1 MRDWKTVVK
10 ANLGTL
16 RMDVDQREEIIS
28 ELAAHLEDLYQ
39 EHRTHGMSESMAFQL
54 CLRQVAGGQRIA
66 RSVERTKEGIMNH
79 RTKALWLPGL
89 ATLATASILLVILQ
103 QVYSLHPKVFWV
115 EGEALGV
122 DLRWLMLLP
131 ICGAAG
137 AYLSRSAGGK
147 RLTCLVAG
155 MFPAIIMLG
164 SFCLFF
170 PVGLLERNG
179 FISHHLLYLGLSVL
193 DWTVLPGSALF
204 LGAASLAYSRRV
216 RDQMGPHTAN

>member
-1 MRDWKTVVK
+1 MRDWKTVVE

-16 RMDVDQREEIIS
+16 RMDVNQREEIIS

-54 CLRQVAGGQRIA
+54 CLRQVAEGHRIA
-66 RSVERTKEGIMNH
+66 RSIERTKEGVMNH

-103 QVYSLHPKVFWV
+103 PISSLQPKTFWV
-115 EGEALGV
+115 NGEQLGV
-122 DLRWLMLLP
+122 DVRWLTLLP

-137 AYLSRSAGGK
+137 AYLSRRAGGK
-147 RLTCLVAG
+147 TLTCLVAG

-164 SFCLFF
+164 SYCLFF
-170 PVGLLERNG
+170 PVGLLERNS
-179 FISHHLLYLGLSVL
+179 FISHHLLYLGLSLL
-193 DWTVLPGSALF
+193 DTTVLPASALF
-204 LGAASLAYSRRV
+204 LGAAALAFQRRD
-216 RDQMGPHTAN
+216 RTGTHNAS